1 MMVTAESVS
10 PKGRFLICGYI
21 GPVSVEGVG
30 NSLGKETSPI
40 PKGSVA
46 MSCMVPRLCVLAPVS
61 EVLGFG
67 GHLCVYVSTAW
78 SGLSRHI
85 QGLHS
90 ECPQIHML
98 RPNSQHDSLKVSLK
112 DTLGRSFAP
121 SIMCQ
126 RQQTPYLLALDL
138 SLIVSRVRRRK
149 KR

>member
-1 MMVTAESVS
+1 MVGYPGAGLDKGVQAPWNLSYCILLLRGLS
-10 PKGRFLICGYI
+10 P
-21 GPVSVEGVG
+21 
-30 NSLGKETSPI
+30 
-40 PKGSVA
+40 
-46 MSCMVPRLCVLAPVS
+46 
-61 EVLGFG
+61 
-67 GHLCVYVSTAW
+67 
-78 SGLSRHI
+78 GLMSRHI

-138 SLIVSRVRRRK
+138 KSHSFQSQEAEEEVVMVVVVMVIVFCYSLWHTGLFVF
-149 KR
+149 